1 MKNYKPHKG
10 ESGKREGDIKNENWH
25 PKNLSKRTV
34 TRQWKYSKQNQKT
47 EKTKFKEV
55 KVGITRLQ
63 SHQKENIKK
72 YKTYKK

>member
-1 MKNYKPHKG
+1 MRTDTLRIWVKG
-10 ESGKREGDIKNENWH
+10 HLQDNKSIQNK
-25 PKNLSKRTV
+25 SK
-34 TRQWKYSKQNQKT
+34 KT

-72 YKTYKK
+72 YKNYKK